1 MKCPEC
7 GKECEADFVD
17 NGIGMQRCGP
27 WVCNPDNGGCGWV
40 EEQIP
45 DVEGKKEVRNEV

>member
-27 WVCNPDNGGCGWV
+27 WVCNPDSGGCGWV
-40 EEQIP
+40 EEQPP
-45 DVEGKKEVRNEV
+45 DVKEGGE